1 MYFEHSE
8 IEDTEDAPVEILPKE
23 VRLAEDGGRHL
34 SPVILSTS
42 FLTFLLLLD
51 DTLPNSLVI
60 TVLQARHLQ
69 PSPLRST
76 LSCYV
81 KLSSLGVE
89 YKTSVMTKTREPRW
103 HEVFVFRAVDWTTNV
118 TVSLRDRLPLKMH
131 FLGQVAISSADIA
144 NLPGMITRRWF
155 RLRDQG
161 ITGQFTGAELELK
174 VALVYTKA
182 NDQSL
187 SQTGPAAMEIQR
199 EVDPALVDI
208 MVGQEDETEEEAAA
222 RTKALLRRET
232 QEREAS
238 AALAALKQGDYQV
251 QVHIIEARDLKGEN
265 LSGTSDPYCQV
276 EILGKSRK
284 TATRYDT
291 LGCVFDEM
299 LFFNFSNIGRH
310 ELREASIKVRQ
321 ANFYGAVLILT
332 ILFLK
337 ISVYDK
343 ERILKD
349 NLIGVYQL
357 DCLSVYAQPDHELYR
372 QWIAVHDNLN
382 EKDRGIQGFLLVS
395 VVVLGPGDSLRV
407 HDREAEMEVELT
419 EATGEKA
426 DDSPSTA
433 SPLVL
438 VPPSIELKLQFLVV
452 RVLRAEHLPAMDT
465 GSLIGAPGIDAYL
478 QVAFAANVPCKTS
491 VVTVKGRGQ
500 LAPDFYEE
508 LWLPV
513 RIPTFSRH
521 IGLSVWDRDL
531 TSPNELVGVASHDF
545 LQVPIDP
552 LAGQVA
558 FDKPPGSPERVN
570 LKLEDSDEEIE
581 IEEDLTET
589 GMREQ
594 LEVEEAQH
602 QIIAAAPRW
611 YNFYG
616 PPLRG
621 TNSKRKKLVSRHPEL
636 GSTYRGRVL
645 LSMIRMESPKPED
658 GEKMRV
664 KSMSEADRERFEKT
678 VPKTVKYMLRGA
690 LYSGVELPRSSSPIT
705 GNPSQVR
712 VKISLG
718 PYSITYESHE
728 VAKDGTATFE
738 QCLDHRSV
746 LELPADLTQ
755 IPDIIVT
762 LSRTIGGVVSTS
774 PEDFISV
781 SFARFRSEDVFAR
794 GFTGKPQWVM
804 LREEITRRQTRHAL
818 ETSQTPGVLLL
829 KLGFGRLEMATRH
842 PWVDEADSSEL
853 FAPFRSPRVHRE
865 IRVHIF
871 QARGLE
877 ASIGVAREPNPAVN
891 VRCCGQQKRTTTRPS
906 TCSPLFYETL
916 VFLTNVPAS
925 DVVYTPEILFQMKD
939 MNGSTTLGELR
950 LSLTSAVRSVATAGS
965 PKPRWYELKRPRSRS
980 STSVGLL
987 LAEQAGGGVAGQVLI
1002 AIQYIDHKGPVP
1014 PAILREPAPIT
1025 PKYTEANLDIVALG
1039 VRHLKALST
1048 LGIRRPHVEFEL
1060 VGGSFLDEPKIKR
1073 IESFITPIPKWKQ
1086 TEFDKPK
1093 GNSISNKNANFLDR
1107 IVARVKLPVDILY
1120 APQLQIRVC
1129 DSTLGGLRKTTL
1141 ASCTVDLA
1149 TKLPWSPTY
1158 RVEIA
1163 AGSGSPFRSP
1173 SKRKKNAKGQQ
1184 WGENPKDED
1193 EFGDFLL
1200 DEEQPEEEMARSKD
1214 DGVGVGDLSL
1224 PSVSYVHTRVSN
1236 VLALDTDP
1244 ALFEQRRREEQ
1255 RRYNAGKSALLLSNR
1270 AKDRGSA
1277 LESPKN
1283 SEQPRVPYL
1292 QGRDWWISQYGGE
1305 ELENYFSTPALETYQ
1320 LQRPV
1325 LSRPSLLSFERVRV
1339 LLRAGIF
1346 KGRITVI
1353 ERRTS
1358 SDSRS
1363 PEQERAKQESL
1374 ELRRLQN
1381 GPQPVLVRVYVL
1393 RGQNLHARS
1402 SNNKPNPYLRLK
1414 LGGDRIN
1421 DQANACTSTLQPEFF
1436 RMFELETTLP
1446 GASQLDISVW
1456 DRGLISD
1463 QLIGSTTIDLEERW
1477 FHREWQEIGDDPSS
1491 GERDNKLKPIEYR
1504 HLYVPQNR
1512 STSQGFVQL
1521 WVDILTTQEAVRVK
1535 PVDISPPE
1543 PKKFEV
1549 RVVVWRAENVQDQVQ
1564 SEIND
1569 YFVKAWMEN
1578 NDSGSEK
1585 AESTDTHW
1593 RCSNGKP
1600 CWNWRLILK
1609 TEFPPRSPEMARLH
1623 LQLWDKD
1630 VLKWNDVLGEAQ
1642 LDLYKWL
1649 RRAYETNRS
1658 VAPFLELK
1666 LLSQQPVINIDVPKE
1681 DSEDTDED
1689 FNENFY
1695 EEEEDMDIKLLPGEG
1710 SSLLDKTAK
1719 KPAEKKKKSV
1729 KKQQEPSA
1737 ATRKLAKAQKDE
1749 AEAEAAL
1756 SGLLDFVGLGRLPDD
1771 AEWIPIYFTDREA
1784 AVAMEMGQIGISLQ
1798 IVPEDEAE
1806 TSPVGKGQ
1814 NPPNLNPYLP
1824 PPVGR
1829 MRLTANPIAMF
1840 KVLVGPKMCL
1850 RLSLLCC
1857 CFGCIAFISVFGAT
1871 VMSTLTYLQSI
1882 EARHKRGP

>member
-1 MYFEHSE
+1 M
-8 IEDTEDAPVEILPKE
+8 
-23 VRLAEDGGRHL
+23 
-34 SPVILSTS
+34 
-42 FLTFLLLLD
+42 
-51 DTLPNSLVI
+51 
-60 TVLQARHLQ
+60 
-69 PSPLRST
+69 
-76 LSCYV
+76 
-81 KLSSLGVE
+81 
-89 YKTSVMTKTREPRW
+89 
-103 HEVFVFRAVDWTTNV
+103 
-118 TVSLRDRLPLKMH
+118 
-131 FLGQVAISSADIA
+131 
-144 NLPGMITRRWF
+144 
-155 RLRDQG
+155 
-161 ITGQFTGAELELK
+161 EL
-174 VALVYTKA
+174 
-182 NDQSL
+182 
-187 SQTGPAAMEIQR
+187 
-199 EVDPALVDI
+199 
-208 MVGQEDETEEEAAA
+208 
-222 RTKALLRRET
+222 
-232 QEREAS
+232 
-238 AALAALKQGDYQV
+238 
-251 QVHIIEARDLKGEN
+251 
-265 LSGTSDPYCQV
+265 
-276 EILGKSRK
+276 
-284 TATRYDT
+284 
-291 LGCVFDEM
+291 
-299 LFFNFSNIGRH
+299 
-310 ELREASIKVRQ
+310 
-321 ANFYGAVLILT
+321 
-332 ILFLK
+332 
-337 ISVYDK
+337 
-343 ERILKD
+343 
-349 NLIGVYQL
+349 
-357 DCLSVYAQPDHELYR
+357 
-372 QWIAVHDNLN
+372 
-382 EKDRGIQGFLLVS
+382 
-395 VVVLGPGDSLRV
+395 
-407 HDREAEMEVELT
+407 ELT

-426 DDSPSTA
+426 DDSPSTT

-438 VPPSIELKLQFLVV
+438 VPPTIELKLQFLVV
-452 RVLRAEHLPAMDT
+452 RVLRAEHLPAMDNGT
-465 GSLIGAPGIDAYL
+465 LIGAPGIDAYL
-478 QVAFAANVPCKTS
+478 QVVFAANAPCKSS

-521 IGLSVWDRDL
+521 IGLSLWDRDL

-545 LQVPIDP
+545 LQVPADP
-552 LAGQVA
+552 FAEQFMSA
-558 FDKPPGSPERVN
+558 KPPQKVD
-570 LKLEDSDEEIE
+570 LKLDDSDEEIE
-581 IEEDLTET
+581 TAEDLET

-594 LEVEEAQH
+594 LEVEETQQ
-602 QIIAAAPRW
+602 QIVAASPRW
-611 YNFYG
+611 YNLYG
-616 PPLRG
+616 PPLHG
-621 TNSKRKKLVSRHPEL
+621 TNSKRKKLVSRHAEL

-645 LSMIRMESPKPED
+645 LSMVRMESPKPED

-664 KSMSEADRERFEKT
+664 KSMSEPDRDQFEKMI
-678 VPKTVKYMLRGA
+678 PKTVKYMLRGA
-690 LYSGVELPRSSSPIT
+690 LYCGVELPRSSSPILT
-705 GNPSQVR
+705 GNSVQVR

-718 PYSITYESHE
+718 PYSITFESQN
-728 VAKDGTATFE
+728 VAKDGTAAFE

-755 IPDIIVT
+755 TPDIIVT
-762 LSRTIGGVVSTS
+762 LSRKIGGVVPTS
-774 PEDFISV
+774 SDEFVSV
-781 SFARFRSEDVFAR
+781 SFARFRSEEVFAR
-794 GFTGKPQWVM
+794 GFTGKPQWVV

-818 ETSQTPGVLLL
+818 ETSQSPGVLLL
-829 KLGFGRLEMATRH
+829 KLGFGRVEMATRH
-842 PWVDEADSSEL
+842 PWVDEGGSSEL

-865 IRVHIF
+865 IRVHVF

-877 ASIGVAREPNPAVN
+877 ASIGVARTLSPAVN
-891 VRCCGQQKRTTTRPS
+891 VRCCGEQKRTKTLPS

-925 DVVYTPEILFQMKD
+925 DVIYTPEILFQVQD
-939 MNGSTTLGELR
+939 MSGSTILGELR
-950 LSLTSAVRSVATAGS
+950 LSLASAVRSVASAGS

-980 STSVGLL
+980 ATSVSLL
-987 LAEQAGGGVAGQVLI
+987 LAEQTGGGAAGQVLI
-1002 AIQYIDHKGPVP
+1002 AIQYIDHKGPSP
-1014 PAILREPAPIT
+1014 PAVLREPAKIT
-1025 PKYTEANLDIVALG
+1025 PKFTEANLDIVALG
-1039 VRHLKALST
+1039 VRHLKALNT
-1048 LGIRRPHVEFEL
+1048 LGIRRPHIEFEL
-1060 VGGSFLDEPKIKR
+1060 VGGSFVDEPKIKR
-1073 IESFITPIPKWKQ
+1073 IESFIPPTPKWKQ
-1086 TEFDKPK
+1086 TESDKSK
-1093 GNSISNKNANFLDR
+1093 GGFMSKNANFLDR

-1141 ASCTVDLA
+1141 ASCIVDLT

-1158 RVEIA
+1158 HVEIA

-1173 SKRKKNAKGQQ
+1173 SKRKQLDKGQE
-1184 WGENPKDED
+1184 GENPEDED
-1193 EFGDFLL
+1193 EFGEFLL
-1200 DEEQPEEEMARSKD
+1200 DEDQPEEEMSRSND
-1214 DGVGVGDLSL
+1214 DGVGVGELTL
-1224 PSVSYVHTRVSN
+1224 PSVSYVQTRVSN

-1244 ALFEQRRREEQ
+1244 ALLEQRRREEL
-1255 RRYNAGKSALLLSNR
+1255 RRYNAGKSALLLSHR
-1270 AKDRGSA
+1270 VKRRGSA
-1277 LESPKN
+1277 LGPPKS

-1292 QGRDWWISQYGGE
+1292 EGRDWWISQYGGE
-1305 ELENYFSTPALETYQ
+1305 ELEKYFSTPALETYQ

-1346 KGRITVI
+1346 KGRITVL
-1353 ERRTS
+1353 ERGTS

-1363 PEQERAKQESL
+1363 PEQIRAKQESF

-1414 LGGDRIN
+1414 LGGNRIN
-1421 DQANACTSTLQPEFF
+1421 DQGNACSNTLQPEFF

-1477 FHREWQEIGDDPSS
+1477 FHREWQEIGDDPST
-1491 GERDNKLKPIEYR
+1491 GNRDNKLKPIEYR
-1504 HLYVPQNR
+1504 HLYVPQSR
-1512 STSQGFVQL
+1512 TRSQGFVQL

-1543 PKKFEV
+1543 PKTFEV
-1549 RVVVWRAENVQDQVQ
+1549 RVVIWRAENVQDQVQ

-1569 YFVKAWMEN
+1569 YFVKAWMESS
-1578 NDSGSEK
+1578 DS

-1658 VAPFLELK
+1658 VSPFLELK
-1666 LLSQQPVINIDVPKE
+1666 RLSQQPEGNIDAQKE

-1689 FNENFY
+1689 LSEDFY
-1695 EEEEDMDIKLLPGEG
+1695 EEEEDKGVKLLPSEQ
-1710 SSLLDKTAK
+1710 SSLLDNTSK
-1719 KPAEKKKKSV
+1719 KPAEKKQKR
-1729 KKQQEPSA
+1729 KKQPETSA

-1749 AEAEAAL
+1749 AEAQAAL

-1798 IVPEDEAE
+1798 IVPEAEAE
-1806 TSPVGKGQ
+1806 ASPVGKGQ
-1814 NPPNLNPYLP
+1814 NAPNLNPYLP

-1850 RLSLLCC
+1850 RLSILCC

-1882 EARHKRGP
+1882 EARHHTQSP

>member
-1 MYFEHSE
+1 MESERSE
-8 IEDTEDAPVEILPKE
+8 IEDSEDAPVEILPKE
-23 VRLAEDGGRHL
+23 VRLAEDG
-34 SPVILSTS
+34 
-42 FLTFLLLLD
+42 D
-51 DTLPNSLVI
+51 DTLPNTLVI

-103 HEVFVFRAVDWTTNV
+103 HEVFVFRAIDWTTNV
-118 TVSLRDRLPLKMH
+118 TVSVRDRLPFKMH
-131 FLGQVAISSADIA
+131 FLGQVAIPSADIA

-155 RLRDQG
+155 RLRDKG

-187 SQTGPAAMEIQR
+187 SQTGPAAMELQHG
-199 EVDPALVDI
+199 VDAALADLL
-208 MVGQEDETEEEAAA
+208 VGQDDETEEEAVA

-238 AALAALKQGDYQV
+238 AALASLKQGDYQV

-284 TATRYDT
+284 TATKYDT
-291 LGCVFDEM
+291 LGCVFDEI
-299 LFFNFSNIGRH
+299 LFFNFPNIGRH
-310 ELREASIKVRQ
+310 ELREASI
-321 ANFYGAVLILT
+321 N
-332 ILFLK
+332 

-349 NLIGVYQL
+349 NLIGIYQL

-395 VVVLGPGDSLRV
+395 VVVLGPGDALRV
-407 HDREAEMEVELT
+407 HDREAEMELELT

-426 DDSPSTA
+426 ADDSSPTTT

-438 VPPSIELKLQFLVV
+438 VPPTIELKLQFLVV
-452 RVLRAEHLPAMDT
+452 RVLRAEHLPAMDS
-465 GSLIGAPGIDAYL
+465 GLFIGAPGIDAFL
-478 QVAFAANVPCKTS
+478 QVVFAANAPCKSS

-521 IGLSVWDRDL
+521 IGLSIWDRDL

-545 LQVPIDP
+545 LQVPADF
-552 LAGQVA
+552 LLEGLTSL
-558 FDKPPGSPERVN
+558 KPPGSPQKLN
-570 LKLEDSDEEIE
+570 LKLEDSEEE
-581 IEEDLTET
+581 TETEYKLTET
-589 GMREQ
+589 GMREK
-594 LEVEEAQH
+594 LELEEAQQ
-602 QIIAAAPRW
+602 QIVAAAPRW
-611 YNFYG
+611 YNLYG
-616 PPLRG
+616 PPLHG
-621 TNSKRKKLVSRHPEL
+621 TNSKRKQLVSRHTGL

-645 LSMIRMESPKPED
+645 LSMVRMESPKPED
-658 GEKMRV
+658 GEKMHV
-664 KSMSEADRERFEKT
+664 KSMSEPDRERFEKMI
-678 VPKTVKYMLRGA
+678 PQTVKYMLRGA
-690 LYSGVELPRSSSPIT
+690 LYSGVELSRSSSPTIT
-705 GNPSQVR
+705 GKPPQVR
-712 VKISLG
+712 VKLSIG
-718 PYSITYESHE
+718 PYSINFESEE

-738 QCLDHRSV
+738 QCLDHRSALV
-746 LELPADLTQ
+746 LPADLTQ

-774 PEDFISV
+774 TEEFVSV
-781 SFARFRSEDVFAR
+781 SFARFRAEDVFAR
-794 GFTGKPQWVM
+794 SFTAKPQWVV

-818 ETSQTPGVLLL
+818 ETSQSPGVLLL

-842 PWVDEADSSEL
+842 PWVNETDSSEL

-865 IRVHIF
+865 IRVHVF

-877 ASIGVAREPNPAVN
+877 ASIGVARVPSPAVN
-891 VRCCGQQKRTTTRPS
+891 VRCCGQQKRTKTCPTTPA
-906 TCSPLFYETL
+906 PLFYETL

-925 DVVYTPEILFQMKD
+925 DVAYTPEILFQVQD
-939 MNGSTTLGELR
+939 MSGSGVTAILGELR
-950 LSLTSAVRSVATAGS
+950 LSLASAVCSVATAGS

-980 STSVGLL
+980 STSVSLL
-987 LAEQAGGGVAGQVLI
+987 LAEQAGGGAAGQVLI
-1002 AIQYIDHKGPVP
+1002 AIQYIDHPGLTP
-1014 PAILREPAPIT
+1014 PAVLRQPAPII

-1060 VGGSFLDEPKIKR
+1060 VGGFFVDNSKVKR
-1073 IESFITPIPKWKQ
+1073 IESFIPPNSKWKR
-1086 TEFDKPK
+1086 TESDKPT
-1093 GNSISNKNANFLDR
+1093 GCSISSKNANFLDR
-1107 IVARVKLPVDILY
+1107 IVAHVKLPVDTLY

-1129 DSTLGGLRKTTL
+1129 DSTIGGLRKTTL
-1141 ASCTVDLA
+1141 ASCIVDLA
-1149 TKLPWSPTY
+1149 PKLPWSPTY

-1173 SKRKKNAKGQQ
+1173 SRRKQKAKGQEW
-1184 WGENPKDED
+1184 WGNLEDED
-1193 EFGDFLL
+1193 EFDEFLL
-1200 DEEQPEEEMARSKD
+1200 DEDQPEEEITRFRD
-1214 DGVGVGDLSL
+1214 DGVGVGDLHL
-1224 PSVSYVHTRVSN
+1224 PSVSYAHARVSN
-1236 VLALDTDP
+1236 VLTLDTDP

-1255 RRYNAGKSALLLSNR
+1255 RRYNAGKSALLLSHRIKNQG
-1270 AKDRGSA
+1270 AA

-1283 SEQPRVPYL
+1283 SEQPRVPYF

-1305 ELENYFSTPALETYQ
+1305 ELENYFTTPALESYQ
-1320 LQRPV
+1320 LKRPV

-1339 LLRAGIF
+1339 LLRAGVF

-1353 ERRTS
+1353 ERRTR

-1381 GPQPVLVRVYVL
+1381 GPQSVVVRVYVL
-1393 RGQNLHARS
+1393 RGQNLHAKS
-1402 SNNKPNPYLRLK
+1402 SNSYPDPYLRLK
-1414 LGGDRIN
+1414 LGSDRIN
-1421 DQANACTSTLQPEFF
+1421 DQANACTNTLQPEFF
-1436 RMFELETTLP
+1436 RVFALETTLP

-1477 FHREWQEIGDDPSS
+1477 FHREWQEIGDDPSA
-1491 GERDNKLKPIEYR
+1491 GKPGNQLKPIEYR

-1512 STSQGFVQL
+1512 TTSQGFLQL
-1521 WVDILTTQEAVRVK
+1521 WVDILTSQEAVRIK

-1543 PKKFEV
+1543 PKLFEV

-1578 NDSGSEK
+1578 SDSGSEK

-1666 LLSQQPVINIDVPKE
+1666 RLSQHPEGNIDAKKE
-1681 DSEDTDED
+1681 GSEDTDED
-1689 FNENFY
+1689 SSEEFY
-1695 EEEEDMDIKLLPGEG
+1695 EKPSEEEEATGVKLLPREQ
-1710 SSLLDKTAK
+1710 SSLLDKTSK
-1719 KPAEKKKKSV
+1719 KSAEKKQKRPES
-1729 KKQQEPSA
+1729 SA
-1737 ATRKLAKAQKDE
+1737 STRKLAKTQKNE

-1756 SGLLDFVGLGRLPDD
+1756 SGLLDFMGLGRLPDD

-1784 AVAMEMGQIGISLQ
+1784 AVSMEMGRIGISLQ
-1798 IVPEDEAE
+1798 IVPEDEAVA
-1806 TSPVGKGQ
+1806 SPVGKGQ
-1814 NPPNLNPYLP
+1814 NTPNLNPYLP

-1871 VMSTLTYLQSI
+1871 VMSTLTYLQSVK
-1882 EARHKRGP
+1882 ARHSHTRP